1 MRLSLALPLIA
12 ATGLAAC
19 LPPHPPPA
27 PAPGEVIP
35 NTADVALS
43 RLPASAVAAY
53 LGTYRS
59 GSESLVVRRAGAQLF
74 ADRNGRLATAPLKLI
89 GLGTFSDNQGTTY
102 LFDSGAG
109 LRTFSADGT
118 SRDWVR

>member
-1 MRLSLALPLIA
+1 MRLSFALPLIA
-12 ATGLAAC
+12 ATGLTAC

-35 NTADVALS
+35 HTANVALS

-59 GSESLVVRRAGAQLF
+59 GSDSLTSRRAGDQLF
-74 ADRNGRLATAPLKLI
+74 ADRNGRLATVPLKLI
-89 GLGTFSDNQGTTY
+89 GLGTFSDAAGTTY

-109 LRTFSADGT
+109 LRTLAADGT